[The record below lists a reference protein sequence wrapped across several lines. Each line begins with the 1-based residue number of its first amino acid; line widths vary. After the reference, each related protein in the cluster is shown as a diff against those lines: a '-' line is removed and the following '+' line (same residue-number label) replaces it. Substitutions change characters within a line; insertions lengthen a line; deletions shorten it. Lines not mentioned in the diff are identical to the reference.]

1 MKSLRRITGFVLLSI
16 IACSVLYYFLPF
28 RIMERLQ
35 EYHYDLKHPKEYV
48 TTQQEIDVVLKK
60 FTIIGYNQLDADY
73 RKYSKSDQAPYR
85 KMLTGSQYYKVPMT
99 DMYRKIAGN
108 IRIADLLPKD
118 KYYIAAVWGRQKTL
132 YWMVNKKILYK
143 IIALQS
149 ALEKEGYH
157 RDGFWVKSG
166 FRHPRYNEAVFAAK
180 MSRHM
185 KGEAVDMVIEDINKD
200 GWSDDKDKKIVLKLV
215 DETIIGNQGGVGRY
229 PHTSIVHMD
238 VRGHRAR
245 WDTY

>member
-1 MKSLRRITGFVLLSI
+1 MKRIRRISGFVILMI
-16 IACSVLYYFLPF
+16 IVCSVLYYFIPF
-28 RIMERLQ
+28 RLMERLQ
-35 EYHYDLKHPKEYV
+35 QYRYDLRHPEEYV
-48 TTQQEIDVVLKK
+48 ISKHDIDLILKK
-60 FTIIGYNQLDADY
+60 LTVIGYDQLDAEY
-73 RKYSKSDQAPYR
+73 RKYTKSDQAPYR
-85 KMLTGSQYYKVPMT
+85 KLLTGSQYYKVPAAEIF
-99 DMYRKIAGN
+99 RKIAGN
-108 IRIADLLPKD
+108 VRISDLLPKD
-118 KYYIAAVWGRQKTL
+118 KYYIAAVWGKQKAL
-132 YWMVNKKILYK
+132 YWMVNKKILYNLV
-143 IIALQS
+143 ALQS
-149 ALEKEGYH
+149 ALESTGFN